1 MKNYRDDEL
10 ERLRLKILDAVRFS
24 KQFWMTYREETF
36 GIASILNLIYKKSF
50 LEVLFFTNKD
60 VLEKGVP
67 LLKIYT
73 PIEEELDFNEILI
86 EPDFDDD
93 GLVSPRKI
101 IGRMRKLIRREFQKH
116 LKILEEEVNLI
127 EERYENYPINNN
139 PYYREIR
146 VFFPDFVLNLN
157 INFEKYPLIPSLSFS
172 KALSKIISEKSFIDN
187 ELIKNW
193 DQLNSPHIY
202 EVIEKICELVAYK
215 LRISRLSPNSQYLEL
230 KNVSIMENLKHI
242 SFKIHR
248 GKSIGIIFKEEVSGN
263 IDFRMV
269 LLKLFEAIS
278 GSDTNFSGNIDLFG
292 KNTLLLSK
300 NEKEKIFIL
309 PQAYNSRIATMKIK
323 KGIKEGIKVE
333 DILNQRKA
341 ALDELLKRAGIT
353 PKIDEVMG
361 EFFIGTPKRI
371 RSKRAYIRNAL
382 EVTGLIN
389 KKSKKFN
396 KLTPL
401 EFLMFSIGRA
411 LLQAP
416 TIIMFLIPFDI
427 LSRLDF
433 EKFNKYMNKVKETF
447 HVILIFHGPE
457 GIISQCDQILTIGE
471 EMTSIGSLKQL
482 IGDLPQSGEI
492 FTIELTDPDEM
503 LIKKLYESEQIATI
517 IEERKNEKYK
527 LFIKEDSN
535 RMILKLTELFGPHLY
550 SFKRFKA
557 SIGDYLEYFE
567 EK

>member
-1 MKNYRDDEL
+1 MKNYREDEL

-24 KQFWMTYREETF
+24 KQFWMTYREDTF

-73 PIEEELDFNEILI
+73 PIEEELDFNEILV

-93 GLVSPRKI
+93 GLISPRKI

-127 EERYENYPINNN
+127 EDRYENYPINNN

-146 VFFPDFVLNLN
+146 IFFPNFVLNLN
-157 INFEKYPLIPSLSFS
+157 INFEKYPLIPSISFS
-172 KALSKIISEKSFIDN
+172 KTLSKIVSEKSFIDN

-193 DQLNSPHIY
+193 DQLNPPHIY
-202 EVIEKICELVAYK
+202 ELIEKICELVAKK
-215 LRISRLSPNSQYLEL
+215 LRISPLSPNSQYLEL

-269 LLKLFEAIS
+269 LLNLFEAIS
-278 GSDTNFSGNIDLFG
+278 GRETNFSGNIDLFG
-292 KNTLLLSK
+292 KNTLLLTK
-300 NEKEKIFIL
+300 KEKEKIFIL
-309 PQAYNSRIATMKIK
+309 PQAYNSKIANMKIK
-323 KGIKEGIKVE
+323 KGIKYESKVE
-333 DILNQRKA
+333 DILKQRTT

-353 PKIDEVMG
+353 PKIDEVME
-361 EFFIGTPKRI
+361 EFFIGAPKRI

-389 KKSKKFN
+389 KKSKKFS
-396 KLTPL
+396 KLSPL

-411 LLQAP
+411 LLHAP

-433 EKFNKYMNKVKETF
+433 EKFNKYMNKIKEIF

-471 EMTSIGSLKQL
+471 EMTSIGSLNQL
-482 IGDLPQSGEI
+482 IEDLPQSGEI

-527 LFIKEDSN
+527 LFIKDDPN
-535 RMILKLTELFGPHLY
+535 QMILKLTELFGPHLY

-557 SIGDYLEYFE
+557 TIGDYLDYFE

>member
-1 MKNYRDDEL
+1 LKNYRDDEL